1 MNLGLN
7 EKIAG
12 VPLPQYMA
20 QLLEKNERQEI
31 EIERGKL
38 TVSILKQMNN
48 HSRILLD
55 AEKFKNKLAQEALK
69 ESV

>member
-12 VPLPQYMA
+12 MPLPQYMA

-48 HSRILLD
+48 HSRLLLD
-55 AEKFKNKLAQEALK
+55 AEKLKYKLAQEALK
-69 ESV
+69 ENT

>member
-12 VPLPQYMA
+12 MPLPQYMA

-48 HSRILLD
+48 HSRLLLD
-55 AEKFKNKLAQEALK
+55 AEKFKNKLAQEALN
-69 ESV
+69 ETT